1 MIKKNQIIR
10 NIFTA
15 VLILL
20 ITTTYLPYRTVDAAS
35 TTFTPTCAN
44 GADFTQHIDNEVDS
58 RITGVTDINQAKAIF
73 TTQNFASSTYVR
85 NPNSWTERVSSI
97 DLTGISPW
105 NSREGNRRAGAL
117 ITPRHIAFATHYSL
131 SPGDTVHFVAND
143 NTVVV
148 RTVSAIRTVS
158 GTDIT
163 LGLLNADV
171 PSSITHYPIMS
182 FSDFNKMIT
191 AEYLYRFAILVLD
204 QEEKALVLDGI
215 NTYPITQSG
224 FPVRDSISTPRM
236 SFSEAL
242 ISGDSGNPSFMIVG
256 GKPVLIETH
265 TSPLGGPN
273 YSFYKTQIDADLAV
287 LGGGYESS
295 NVDITC
301 FNVRPVIT
309 SATTTSP
316 VFERPAE
323 GTTISVVTANEPD
336 GDDMSYAITAGNE
349 LGAFNIDQNGIIRVA
364 SSTVIDFNQNQTFVL
379 TVSVTDDANVPLSTT
394 GSLLIPIQNIAD
406 DPYIPATTLSVNEN
420 VPGST
425 LIGTLTSVSDNP
437 SSVRYSL
444 LDNENM
450 FNIASTTGRIYLNPN
465 ASLDFESQSRYEV
478 GVRVTDSL
486 GSFDGVI
493 VITVNDRND
502 APTINTSEFS
512 VVSGASV
519 ATVLG
524 TISYTDQDGSALN
537 FSIKGGNINS
547 TFALDLFTGQLSV
560 LNSSSIDYSVRQ
572 KIPLLITVT
581 DSGTPSHTVDK
592 TIVINI
598 TPAASVT
605 TSSGGGGGSSGGGG
619 GGSWSTSWPSTTSAA
634 TNATSS
640 TRSTSTTPSTS
651 TSSLIGI
658 SNNTPLN
665 TTNTNIRPQ
674 SITTIQ
680 LQRFLNAIGF
690 TVARTGAGS
699 VGRETNTFGN
709 ATRAALARFQKAN
722 KITPAV
728 GVFGPMTRGV
738 VARMMQSSN

>member
-1 MIKKNQIIR
+1 MIKKNQIFR
-10 NIFTA
+10 NIFTV

-20 ITTTYLPYRTVDAAS
+20 ITTAYLPYNTADAAN
-35 TTFTPTCAN
+35 TTFTPTCAS
-44 GADFTQHIDNEVDS
+44 GADFTEHIDDEVDS
-58 RITGVTDINQAKAIF
+58 RIAGVTDINQAKAIF

-85 NPNSWTERVSSI
+85 NPNAWTERVSSI

-105 NSREGNRRAGAL
+105 NSREGNRRAGTL

-171 PSSITHYPIMS
+171 PSSITHYPIIS

-191 AEYLYRFAILVLD
+191 DEYLYRFATLVLD

-215 NTYPITQSG
+215 NTYPLTQSG
-224 FPVRDSISTPRM
+224 FPVRDSITQPRL

-242 ISGDSGNPSFMIVG
+242 ISGDSGNPTFIIVG

-273 YSFYKTQIDADLAV
+273 YSFYKSQIDADLAV

-295 NVDITC
+295 NIDITC

-309 SATTTSP
+309 SATTTQP

-323 GTTISVVTANEPD
+323 GTAISVVTATDAD
-336 GDDMSYAITAGNE
+336 GDDLSYAITAGNE
-349 LGAFNIDQNGIIRVA
+349 LGAFNMDQDGTIRVA
-364 SSTVIDFNQNQTFVL
+364 SSTLIDFNQNQTFVL
-379 TVSVTDDANVPLSTT
+379 TVSVTDDANVPLSAIGT
-394 GSLLIPIQNIAD
+394 LLIPIQNVAD

-420 VPGST
+420 VPGTS

-444 LDNENM
+444 LDNENI
-450 FNIASTTGRIYLNPN
+450 FNIASTTGKIYLNQN
-465 ASLDFESQSRYEV
+465 ASLDFELHNRYEV

-493 VITVNDRND
+493 IINVNDRND
-502 APTINTSEFS
+502 APTITTSDFS

-519 ATVLG
+519 GTVLG
-524 TISYTDQDGSALN
+524 TVSYTDQDGSALN

-547 TFALDLFTGQLSV
+547 TFDLDLFTGQLSV
-560 LNSSSIDYSVRQ
+560 LNSSSIDYFVRQ
-572 KIPLLITVT
+572 KIPLLITVS

-592 TIVINI
+592 TIIVNI
-598 TPAASVT
+598 TPGASTPT
-605 TSSGGGGGSSGGGG
+605 TSSGSGSSGGGG
-619 GGSWSTSWPSTTSAA
+619 GGSWSVTPPLNASSNSTTSVA
-634 TNATSS
+634 T
-640 TRSTSTTPSTS
+640 TRSTSSATS
-651 TSSLIGI
+651 ILNPVGLS
-658 SNNTPLN
+658 N

-674 SITTIQ
+674 AITTIQ

-690 TVARTGAGS
+690 TVSRTGPGS

-709 ATRAALARFQKAN
+709 ATRAALSRFQKAYG
-722 KITPAV
+722 ITPSV
-728 GVFGPMTRGV
+728 GVFGPVTRGV
-738 VARMMQSSN
+738 MARMMQSQN